1 MIRAGSYESDFN
13 IRSIRSTNNAW
24 PSQYNCI
31 LKYLFKCMVGTYTKK
46 KFGGGVHLFI
56 AT

>member
-46 KFGGGVHLFI
+46 KFGGGFI
-56 AT
+56 YS